1 MRRSSPLLDFHNRK
15 PLTRILRILTVIP
28 KFQNTL
34 AWEQAQVLMQPA
46 YIRLVDNIRKQLEDS
61 PWKASYEEI
70 QDPFPGYYLYLTH
83 EEHTVKV
90 NLWDV
95 CFEICFQNITPT
107 HTPEKSDIEQVV
119 EIDTSL
125 FEETG
130 EVDWQRLDDK
140 TKEIVAQIF
149 GALPAVE

>member
-1 MRRSSPLLDFHNRK
+1 
-15 PLTRILRILTVIP
+15 VIP

-34 AWEQAQVLMQPA
+34 AWEQAQCLMQPA

-61 PWKASYEEI
+61 SWKATYEEVQEPI
-70 QDPFPGYYLYLTH
+70 PGYYLCLSH
-83 EEHTVKV
+83 QDRTVRV

-95 CFEICFQNITPT
+95 CFEICFQNIAPT
-107 HTPEKSDIEQVV
+107 HTPEKTDMEQVV

-130 EVDWQRLDDK
+130 EVDWQRLDNK
-140 TKEIVAQIF
+140 TRGIVAQIF
-149 GALPAVE
+149 AKLPAVE

>member
-1 MRRSSPLLDFHNRK
+1 
-15 PLTRILRILTVIP
+15 
-28 KFQNTL
+28 
-34 AWEQAQVLMQPA
+34 MQPA
-46 YIRLVDNIRKQLEDS
+46 YIRLVDNIRKQLENS
-61 PWKASYEEI
+61 PWKATYEEV
-70 QDPFPGYYLYLTH
+70 QEPFPGYYLYLTY
-83 EEHTVKV
+83 EEHTIKV

-107 HTPEKSDIEQVV
+107 HTPEKTDIEQAV

-140 TKEIVAQIF
+140 TKGIVAQIF
-149 GALPAVE
+149 AALPAVETH